1 MMKVAALQYCASDD
15 AEQTLHRIKP
25 LIAEA
30 ASHARLITLPECAS
44 FLASSYEQLQQKA
57 EWDDDSFSQNWFSQ
71 ASQEFGVWLLAGS
84 LMIRKRINNQLVNR
98 SVLFGP
104 SGVAVASYD
113 KIHMFD
119 AEPGDG
125 KNYNESASF
134 TAGHSPVIVNIDN
147 IPTGMS
153 VCYDVRFP
161 HLYRQLALDGAQ
173 ILLIPSA
180 FTALSGK
187 AHWHVLLRARA
198 IETGCYVIAPAQ
210 QGTHADGR
218 QTYGHSMIINPWGE
232 IITEAK
238 DGDSII
244 NAVLDFDAVDKARQS
259 IPSLTTNPV
268 IKPTRVI
275 N

>member
-1 MMKVAALQYCASDD
+1 MEVAALQYCASDD
-15 AEQTLHRIKP
+15 AAKTLTHIKP

-30 ASHARLITLPECAS
+30 ASRARLITLPECAS
-44 FLASSYEQLQQKA
+44 YLASSHEQLQRKA
-57 EWDDDSFSQNWFSQ
+57 EWDDDSYSQKWLAQ
-71 ASQEFGVWLLAGS
+71 ASQHFGVWLLAGS
-84 LMIRKRINNQLVNR
+84 LMIRRRDNNQLVNR

-104 SGVAVASYD
+104 DGTIVASYD

-119 AEPGDG
+119 AELGDG
-125 KNYNESASF
+125 GNYHESASF
-134 TAGHSPVIVNIDN
+134 TAGHSPVLVNIDN

-153 VCYDVRFP
+153 VCYDLRFP

-198 IETGCYVIAPAQ
+198 IETGCYVVAPAQ

-218 QTYGHSMIINPWGE
+218 QTYGHAMIINPWGE
-232 IITEAK
+232 IIAEAK
-238 DGDSII
+238 DGDSVV
-244 NAVLDFDAVDKARQS
+244 AAMLDFEAVGTARQS
-259 IPSLTTNPV
+259 IPSLTTNP
-268 IKPTRVI
+268 IINPTRVI

>member
-1 MMKVAALQYCASDD
+1 M
-15 AEQTLHRIKP
+15 
-25 LIAEA
+25 
-30 ASHARLITLPECAS
+30 
-44 FLASSYEQLQQKA
+44 
-57 EWDDDSFSQNWFSQ
+57 
-71 ASQEFGVWLLAGS
+71 
-84 LMIRKRINNQLVNR
+84 
-98 SVLFGP
+98 
-104 SGVAVASYD
+104 AVASYD

-147 IPTGMS
+147 ISTGMS
-153 VCYDVRFP
+153 VCYDLRFP

>member
-1 MMKVAALQYCASDD
+1 MLKVAALQYCASDD
-15 AEQTLHRIKP
+15 VIKTLQHIKP

-30 ASHARLITLPECAS
+30 ASHSRLITLPECAS
-44 FLASSYEQLQQKA
+44 YLASSHEQLQQKA
-57 EWDDDSFSQNWFSQ
+57 EWDDDSFSQKWFAQ
-71 ASQEFGVWLLAGS
+71 ASQQFGVWLLAGS
-84 LMIRKRINNQLVNR
+84 LMIRKRDSNQLVNR

-104 SGVAVASYD
+104 SGKVIASYD

-119 AEPGDG
+119 AKLGDG
-125 KNYNESASF
+125 KNYNESANF
-134 TAGHSPVIVNIDN
+134 TAGHSPVVVNIDN

-153 VCYDVRFP
+153 VCYDLRFP

-210 QGTHADGR
+210 QGIHTDGR

-232 IITEAK
+232 IIAEAK

-244 NAVLDFDAVDKARQS
+244 SAEFNPDSVAKARQS
-259 IPSLTTNPV
+259 IPSLITNP
-268 IKPTRVI
+268 IINQTRVI

>member
-1 MMKVAALQYCASDD
+1 MLKVAALQYCASDD
-15 AEQTLHRIKP
+15 ALKTLQHIKP

-30 ASHARLITLPECAS
+30 ASHARLITLPEGAS
-44 FLASSYEQLQQKA
+44 YLASSYEQLQQKA
-57 EWDDDSFSQNWFSQ
+57 EWDDDSFSQNWFAQ
-71 ASQEFGVWLLAGS
+71 ASQQFGIWLLAGS
-84 LMIRKRINNQLVNR
+84 LMIRKRDNNQLVNR

-104 SGVAVASYD
+104 SGKVIASYD

-119 AEPGDG
+119 AKLGNGE
-125 KNYNESASF
+125 NYNESANF
-134 TAGHSPVIVNIDN
+134 TAGHSPVVVNIDN

-153 VCYDVRFP
+153 VCYDLRFP

-187 AHWHVLLRARA
+187 AHWHILLRARA

-232 IITEAK
+232 IIAEAK

-244 NAVLDFDAVDKARQS
+244 SAELNPNAVAKARQS
-259 IPSLTTNPV
+259 IPSLITNP
-268 IKPTRVI
+268 IINQTRLI